1 MRGFIFILF
10 FKAQAR
16 IFI

>member
-10 FKAQAR
+10 LKAQAR
-16 IFI
+16 NFI